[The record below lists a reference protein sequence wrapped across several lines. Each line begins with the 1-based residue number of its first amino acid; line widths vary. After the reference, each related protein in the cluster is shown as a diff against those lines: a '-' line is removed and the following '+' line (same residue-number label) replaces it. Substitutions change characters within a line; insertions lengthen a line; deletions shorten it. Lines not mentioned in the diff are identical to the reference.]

1 MTELVEQDNFYVIAY
16 RADGTEVKVYPRVA
30 FERAA
35 SWPDYARWEYDVPEG
50 IDRVGTASVREGDTV
65 TGIQA

>member
-30 FERAA
+30 L
-35 SWPDYARWEYDVPEG
+35 PDYARWEYDVPEG